1 MKRMLF
7 IIYIFILIGLI
18 LYMCLRIFYQ
28 KRLDEAT
35 ISWKKGDIHYAIIQ
49 YEKIP
54 SFIYPIVNNNLF
66 EIYANRKYKM
76 NNIQKAF
83 SYIENYSCKEQKV
96 LINSAFNY
104 YELSNQDKDY
114 LINKLLDC
122 L

>member
-7 IIYIFILIGLI
+7 IICIFILIGLI

-83 SYIENYSCKEQKV
+83 SYIEIAL
-96 LINSAFNY
+96 LIIMSF
-104 YELSNQDKDY
+104 
-114 LINKLLDC
+114 LIRIRII
-122 L
+122 